1 MFMKEIE
8 AKILEID
15 PEELRGKLEKIGA
28 IKVFEEQVKSEFY
41 DFEDGR
47 IEENGQIRLR
57 TIGDRSFVT
66 RKIDVD
72 DERAKV
78 KEEIEFDVEDP
89 DEVRKFLK
97 SIGLEKIENGEKKR
111 AKWHKNSMEYVIDWY
126 HGIPPL
132 LEIEASSHQKLEESF
147 EELGFSFEETVDWGS
162 NRLHKHYNTD
172 R

>member
-1 MFMKEIE
+1 MKEIE
-8 AKILEID
+8 AKILEVD
-15 PEELRGKLEKIGA
+15 TEELRQKLEDIGA

-57 TIGDRSFVT
+57 TIGDNSFVT

-78 KEEIEFDVEDP
+78 KEEIEFDVENP

-97 SIGLEKIENGEKKR
+97 SIGLEKIETGEKKR
-111 AKWHKNSMEYVIDWY
+111 AKWQKNSVEYVIDWY
-126 HGIPPL
+126 PGIQPL
-132 LEIEASSHQKLEESF
+132 LEIEAPSHQKLEEAF
-147 EELGFSFEETVDWGS
+147 EELGYSFEETLDWGS
-162 NRLHKHYNTD
+162 SRVYKHYGVK

>member
-1 MFMKEIE
+1 MVMKEIE

-15 PEELRGKLEKIGA
+15 TDELRKKLEKIGA

-41 DFEDGR
+41 DFKDGR

-66 RKIDVD
+66 RKIDVV

-97 SIGLEKIENGEKKR
+97 SIGLEKIESGEKKR

-162 NRLHKHYNTD
+162 SRVHQHYGVE

>member
-1 MFMKEIE
+1 MKEIE

-15 PEELRGKLEKIGA
+15 PEELCGKLEGIGA
-28 IKVFEEQVKSEFY
+28 SKVFEDNVKSDFY

-57 TIGDRSFVT
+57 TIGDHSFVT

-78 KEEIEFDVEDP
+78 KEEIEFDVENP

-97 SIGLEKIENGEKKR
+97 SIGLEKIESGEKKR
-111 AKWHKNSMEYVIDWY
+111 AKWQKNSVEYVIDRY
-126 HGIPPL
+126 PGIPPL
-132 LEIEASSHQKLEESF
+132 LEIEAPSHQKLEKAF
-147 EELGFSFEETVDWGS
+147 EDLGYRFEETVDWGS
-162 NRLHKHYNTD
+162 SKLHRQYD
-172 R
+172 VER